1 MPISLV
7 LYFCEGLAVQD
18 KELRL
23 LMTQNRLT
31 VNDFDP
37 EKQRYVEKSKAQ
49 KAAGARLLSPGPECQ
64 SCAFA
69 HLWPAAGMHSGGVG
83 AALPRPPEPAAPT
96 RRKPLLFEWLVA
108 SLGGLTSILL
118 GWCRQRRAARK
129 R

>member
-1 MPISLV
+1 M
-7 LYFCEGLAVQD
+7 FEGLAVQD

-64 SCAFA
+64 SCALA

-83 AALPRPPEPAAPT
+83 ASLPGPPEPAAPK